1 MAELDRFIDA
11 MLSIREEIRAVE
23 QGRSDP
29 QDNALKWAPHT
40 AADLAGSGSAT
51 GSTGYALSAGGAIL
65 PPGSAEMIMLPI
77 LPHLSFS
84 YPVVL
89 PAAAVMKLR
98 ISVMHQATLSIDG
111 HINLP
116 VPDGAVVEAYCPDR
130 SADALVVL
138 EAVRDAGPPPPRGT
152 GERLAD
158 RTVVLTDRLGPGY
171 GARVGDDL
179 DLYRRERII
188 HPAVWPAIA
197 NDVFSA
203 ELVKGP
209 WVHTRSAIRHHGIA
223 RDGDR
228 VVVRAVVVDRFVRR
242 GERAVVELSIE
253 LDGRPLV
260 TIEHEAIVDL
270 GNGIVQVRGGEIRRD
285 LLAAAVTRAGFT
297 PLEPRSD

>member
-1 MAELDRFIDA
+1 MTW
-11 MLSIREEIRAVE
+11 SVRAVNAPEHASNRIHTDEGARE
-23 QGRSDP
+23 QGFP
-29 QDNALKWAPHT
+29 AALV
-40 AADLAGSGSAT
+40 AGV
-51 GSTGYALSAGGAIL
+51 STYAQLTRPLVVAWGVDWLRRGGAVVRFR
-65 PPGSAEMIMLPI
+65 S
-77 LPHLSFS
+77 
-84 YPVVL
+84 PVFAGDLV
-89 PAAAVMKLR
+89 
-98 ISVMHQATLSIDG
+98 DC
-111 HINLP
+111 
-116 VPDGAVVEAYCPDR
+116 VPSPRADGAVVEAHCPDR

-138 EAVRDAGPPPPRGT
+138 EAVRDAGPPPPMGT

-270 GNGIVQVRGGEIRRD
+270 S
-285 LLAAAVTRAGFT
+285 VT
-297 PLEPRSD
+297 D